1 MQKIIGILALA
12 LVCSGCFG
20 HRASQPV
27 AEEVSTPLSTATT
40 PEETP
45 AAPAPAPVE
54 QVKQTVTTT
63 SKSTAAPAGTQPASP
78 KTTQSPVAKETT
90 PTSPADLSTST
101 TLPTNLPP
109 VPDKAVFKD
118 EKLIPLQERKLGP
131 LAALEPQ
138 SDTSFPAPWKGEQL
152 KFGLYYSGVKV
163 GTAYIKN
170 RGLVEVNGQQAYVIQ
185 TSAFSASVID
195 KVFKVRDINLSWL
208 DAQNFYSLG
217 YSQSLRE
224 GNYRRDEWIIFDYP
238 TNTYHGELTKKSGT
252 RALSGPL
259 TAPVLDVLTA
269 LYFVRGQNLEN
280 KKDVVF
286 DIINREEQ
294 YPLVVKVI
302 KRETVKTPA
311 GKFKC
316 IVVEP
321 QFRGEGI
328 FVSKGK
334 SLQVWLTDDERKLP
348 VKMKAEVFIGS
359 VNAQLLEYQ
368 RN

>member
-1 MQKIIGILALA
+1 MQKIIGLLILALC
-12 LVCSGCFG
+12 CSGCFG
-20 HRASQPV
+20 HKQPV
-27 AEEVSTPLSTATT
+27 SSTPETTAPAATT
-40 PEETP
+40 VITAEPIATPKTQPVKTEKPSVQTTVQTPKEVAVSEEKIDP
-45 AAPAPAPVE
+45 QPVSAPV
-54 QVKQTVTTT
+54 VK
-63 SKSTAAPAGTQPASP
+63 
-78 KTTQSPVAKETT
+78 
-90 PTSPADLSTST
+90 D
-101 TLPTNLPP
+101 P

-118 EKLIPLQERKLGP
+118 EMLISLQGRKLGP
-131 LAALEPQ
+131 LAALSPQ
-138 SDTSFPAPWKGEQL
+138 SDKALSDPWQGEQL
-152 KFGLYYSGVKV
+152 KFGLYYSGIKV

-170 RGLVEVNGQQAYVIQ
+170 RGIVDINGRSAYVIQ

-195 KVFKVRDINLSWL
+195 TVFKVRDINLSWL

-224 GNYRRDEWIIFDYP
+224 GHYQRDEWVLFDYP
-238 TNTYHGELTKKSGT
+238 TNTYHGELSKKSGT
-252 RALSGPL
+252 REISGPL
-259 TAPVLDVLTA
+259 TAPVLDMLTA

-280 KKDVVF
+280 GKDVVF
-286 DIINREEQ
+286 DIVNREEQ

-316 IVVEP
+316 VVVEP

-348 VKMKAEVFIGS
+348 VKMKTEVFIGS
-359 VNAQLLEYQ
+359 VSAQLLEYQ